1 MSFPIKIGNGYDV
14 HRLEQGRDFYL
25 GGVKILHTHGCLGHS
40 DADVLIHSLCDAL
53 LGALG
58 LGDIGHHFPDTD
70 MQYKNR
76 DSKFF
81 LKTVVDLIRE
91 KKFEIGNIDTILCLE
106 QPKISPYIPDM
117 KKTLSEVMQI
127 ERENISIKATTSE
140 GLGFV
145 GKKEGVEAYSV
156 ALLYK
161 L

>member
-1 MSFPIKIGNGYDV
+1 MWNAIKIGNGYDV
-14 HRLEQGRDFYL
+14 HKLELGRAFYL
-25 GGVKILHTHGCLGHS
+25 GGVKISHTHGCIGHS

-70 MQYKNR
+70 MQYKNKE
-76 DSKFF
+76 SIFF
-81 LKTVVDLIRE
+81 LKTVVKLIRE
-91 KKFEIGNIDTILCLE
+91 KKFEIGNIDTIVCLE
-106 QPKISPYIPDM
+106 QPKISPYIPEM
-117 KKTLSEVMQI
+117 KKALSEVMQI

-145 GKKEGVEAYSV
+145 GNKEGVEAYSV
-156 ALLYK
+156 VLLYT